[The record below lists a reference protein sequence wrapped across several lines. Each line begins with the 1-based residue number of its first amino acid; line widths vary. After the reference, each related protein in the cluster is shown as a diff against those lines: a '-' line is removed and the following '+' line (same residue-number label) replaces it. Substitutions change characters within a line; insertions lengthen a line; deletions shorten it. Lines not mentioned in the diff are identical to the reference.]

1 MALLELRAAGFSYGS
16 QRVLDDVSL
25 SVDEGASLGLVGE
38 SGAGKSTILRLLL
51 GLAAPSE
58 GEVLF
63 DGQSLGVGS
72 LSLPKR
78 RALDPST
85 SSGTQ
90 DGGSQSLPKR
100 RALMR
105 RFRAS
110 VQPVFQDPYSSLD
123 PRQRIDRII
132 GEPLRSLR
140 LASGADA
147 ERRIAEALD
156 SVGLPADTA
165 RRYPHEFSGG
175 QRQRIAIARAV
186 VSRPR
191 VLLADEPVSALDVST
206 RVQVLE
212 LLDSLRRDHGLSL
225 VMVSHDLTAI
235 ASACDRTV
243 VLQHGRVVEEG
254 GTADVLHAPREAY
267 TRALVDAVP
276 RLPR

>member
-1 MALLELRAAGFSYGS
+1 PGLLSPATPG
-16 QRVLDDVSL
+16 SL
-25 SVDEGASLGLVGE
+25 SPATPGSL
-38 SGAGKSTILRLLL
+38 SPS
-51 GLAAPSE
+51 AP
-58 GEVLF
+58 
-63 DGQSLGVGS
+63 GS
-72 LSLPKR
+72 LSL
-78 RALDPST
+78 S
-85 SSGTQ
+85 
-90 DGGSQSLPKR
+90 KR

-132 GEPLRSLR
+132 GEPLRSLG
-140 LASGADA
+140 LATGTDA
-147 ERRIAEALD
+147 QRRIAEALE
-156 SVGLPADTA
+156 SVGLPADAA

-175 QRQRIAIARAV
+175 QRQRIAIARAI

-191 VLLADEPVSALDVST
+191 VLLADEPVSALDVTT

-212 LLDSLRRDHGLSL
+212 LLDRLRRENGLSL
-225 VMVSHDLTAI
+225 IMVSHDLTAI

-243 VLQHGRVVEEG
+243 VLQHGRVVEQG
-254 GTADVLHAPREAY
+254 PTASVLHAPQEPY

>member
-1 MALLELRAAGFSYGS
+1 MTLLELHGAGFAYGS
-16 QRVLDDVSL
+16 RRVLDDVSL
-25 SVDEGASLGLVGE
+25 SIDEGDSLGLVGE

-51 GLAAPSE
+51 GLATPL
-58 GEVLF
+58 GGQVLF
-63 DGQSLGVGS
+63 EGTALNPRD
-72 LSLPKR
+72 
-78 RALDPST
+78 RA
-85 SSGTQ
+85 Q
-90 DGGSQSLPKR
+90 
-100 RALMR
+100 MR

-110 VQPVFQDPYSSLD
+110 VQPIFQDPYSSLD
-123 PRQRIDRII
+123 PRQRIDRIV
-132 GEPLRSLR
+132 GEPLRSLG

-147 ERRIAEALD
+147 QRRISEALD
-156 SVGLPADTA
+156 AVGLPADTA

-191 VLLADEPVSALDVST
+191 VLLADEPVSALDVTT

-212 LLDSLRRDHGLSL
+212 LLDRLRRENGLSL

-243 VLQHGRVVEEG
+243 VLKDGRVVEQG
-254 GTADVLHAPREAY
+254 ATAAVLHAPQDPY

>member
-1 MALLELRAAGFSYGS
+1 MTLLELRGAGFAYGS
-16 QRVLDDVSL
+16 RHVLDDVSL
-25 SVDEGASLGLVGE
+25 RIDEGDSLGLVGE

-51 GLAAPSE
+51 GLSAPRT
-58 GEVLF
+58 GQVLF
-63 DGQSLGVGS
+63 EDAPLV
-72 LSLPKR
+72 LR
-78 RALDPST
+78 DR
-85 SSGTQ
+85 TQ
-90 DGGSQSLPKR
+90 
-100 RALMR
+100 MR

-132 GEPLRSLR
+132 GEPLRSLG
-140 LASGADA
+140 LASGTDA
-147 ERRIAEALD
+147 QHRIAEALD
-156 SVGLPADTA
+156 WVGLPADTA

-191 VLLADEPVSALDVST
+191 VLLADEPVSALDVTT

-212 LLDSLRRDHGLSL
+212 LLDRLRRENGLSL

-235 ASACDRTV
+235 ASACDRTL
-243 VLQHGRVVEEG
+243 VLQHGRVVEQG
-254 GTADVLHAPREAY
+254 ATSAVLHDPQDPY

>member
-1 MALLELRAAGFSYGS
+1 MSLLELRGAGFAYGS

-25 SVDEGASLGLVGE
+25 SLDDGDSLGLVGE

-51 GLAAPSE
+51 GLSAPRD
-58 GEVLF
+58 GQVLF
-63 DGQSLGVGS
+63 DGEP
-72 LSLPKR
+72 LSLR
-78 RALDPST
+78 DRA
-85 SSGTQ
+85 Q
-90 DGGSQSLPKR
+90 V
-100 RALMR
+100 R

-147 ERRIAEALD
+147 QRRIAEALE

-191 VLLADEPVSALDVST
+191 VLLADEPVSALDVTT

-212 LLDSLRRDHGLSL
+212 LLDRLRRENGLSL
-225 VMVSHDLTAI
+225 IMVSHDLTAI
-235 ASACDRTV
+235 ASACVRTV
-243 VLQHGRVVEEG
+243 VLQNGRVVEQG
-254 GTADVLHAPREAY
+254 ATASVLHAPQDPY

>member
-1 MALLELRAAGFSYGS
+1 MTLLELHGAGFAYGS
-16 QRVLDDVSL
+16 RRVLDDVSL
-25 SVDEGASLGLVGE
+25 SIDEGDSLGLVGE

-51 GLAAPSE
+51 GLATPL
-58 GEVLF
+58 GGQVLF
-63 DGQSLGVGS
+63 EGTA
-72 LSLPKR
+72 LSPR
-78 RALDPST
+78 DRA
-85 SSGTQ
+85 Q
-90 DGGSQSLPKR
+90 V
-100 RALMR
+100 R
-105 RFRAS
+105 RFRSS
-110 VQPVFQDPYSSLD
+110 VQPIFQDPYSSLD
-123 PRQRIDRII
+123 PRQRIDRIV
-132 GEPLRSLR
+132 GEPLRSLG

-147 ERRIAEALD
+147 QRRITEALD
-156 SVGLPADTA
+156 AVGLPADTA

-191 VLLADEPVSALDVST
+191 VLLADEPVSALDVTT

-212 LLDSLRRDHGLSL
+212 LLDRLRRENGLSL

-243 VLQHGRVVEEG
+243 VLKDGRVVEQG
-254 GTADVLHAPREAY
+254 ATSDVLHAPQDPY

>member
-1 MALLELRAAGFSYGS
+1 MSLLELRGAGFAYGS
-16 QRVLDDVSL
+16 RRVLDDISL
-25 SVDEGASLGLVGE
+25 SLDEGDSLGLVGE
-38 SGAGKSTILRLLL
+38 SGAGKSTILRLML
-51 GLAAPSE
+51 GLSAPRD
-58 GEVLF
+58 GQVLF
-63 DGQSLGVGS
+63 DGAPL
-72 LSLPKR
+72 LLR
-78 RALDPST
+78 DRA
-85 SSGTQ
+85 Q
-90 DGGSQSLPKR
+90 
-100 RALMR
+100 MR

-132 GEPLRSLR
+132 GEPLRSLG

-147 ERRIAEALD
+147 QRRIAEALE

-191 VLLADEPVSALDVST
+191 VLLADEPVSALDVTT

-212 LLDSLRRDHGLSL
+212 LLDRLRRENGLSL

-243 VLQHGRVVEEG
+243 VLQNGRVVEQG
-254 GTADVLHAPREAY
+254 ATASVLHAPQDPY

-276 RLPR
+276 RLLR

>member
-1 MALLELRAAGFSYGS
+1 MSLLELRSAGFSYGS
-16 QRVLDDVSL
+16 RRVLDDISL
-25 SVDEGASLGLVGE
+25 NLDEGDSLGLVGE

-51 GLAAPSE
+51 GLSAPRE
-58 GEVLF
+58 GQVLF
-63 DGQSLGVGS
+63 DGAPLN
-72 LSLPKR
+72 LR
-78 RALDPST
+78 DRA
-85 SSGTQ
+85 Q
-90 DGGSQSLPKR
+90 
-100 RALMR
+100 MR

-132 GEPLRSLR
+132 GEPLRSLG

-147 ERRIAEALD
+147 QRRIAEALE

-191 VLLADEPVSALDVST
+191 VLLADEPVSALDVTT

-212 LLDSLRRDHGLSL
+212 LLDRLRRENGLSL

-243 VLQHGRVVEEG
+243 VLQNGRVVEQG
-254 GTADVLHAPREAY
+254 ATASVLHAPQDPY

>member
-1 MALLELRAAGFSYGS
+1 MTLLELRGAGFAYGS
-16 QRVLDDVSL
+16 HRVLDDVSL
-25 SVDEGASLGLVGE
+25 RIDEGDSLGLVGE
-38 SGAGKSTILRLLL
+38 SGAGKSTILRLML
-51 GLAAPSE
+51 GLTAPRD
-58 GEVLF
+58 GQVLF
-63 DGQSLGVGS
+63 EGAPLALRD
-72 LSLPKR
+72 
-78 RALDPST
+78 RA
-85 SSGTQ
+85 Q
-90 DGGSQSLPKR
+90 
-100 RALMR
+100 MR

-123 PRQRIDRII
+123 PRQRIDRIV
-132 GEPLRSLR
+132 GEPLRSLG

-147 ERRIAEALD
+147 QRRIAEALD

-191 VLLADEPVSALDVST
+191 VLLADEPVSALDVTT

-212 LLDSLRRDHGLSL
+212 LLDRLRRENGLAL

-235 ASACDRTV
+235 ASACDRTL
-243 VLQHGRVVEEG
+243 VLKNGRVVEQG
-254 GTADVLHAPREAY
+254 ATSAVLHAPQDPY

>member
-1 MALLELRAAGFSYGS
+1 MSLLELRGAGFAYGS
-16 QRVLDDVSL
+16 RQVLDDISVSL
-25 SVDEGASLGLVGE
+25 DGGDSLGLVGE
-38 SGAGKSTILRLLL
+38 SGAGKSTILRLML
-51 GLAAPSE
+51 GLAAPRE
-58 GEVLF
+58 GQVLF
-63 DGQSLGVGS
+63 DGAS
-72 LSLPKR
+72 LSLR
-78 RALDPST
+78 DSA
-85 SSGTQ
+85 Q
-90 DGGSQSLPKR
+90 
-100 RALMR
+100 MR

-147 ERRIAEALD
+147 QRRIAEALE
-156 SVGLPADTA
+156 SVGLTADTA

-212 LLDSLRRDHGLSL
+212 LLDRLRRENGLSL

-243 VLQHGRVVEEG
+243 VLQNGRVVEQG
-254 GTADVLHAPREAY
+254 ATASVLHAPQDPY

>member
-1 MALLELRAAGFSYGS
+1 MTLLELRAAGFSYGS
-16 QRVLDDVSL
+16 RRVLDDVSL
-25 SVDEGASLGLVGE
+25 SLDAGDSLGLVGE

-51 GLAAPSE
+51 GLAAPHE
-58 GEVLF
+58 GQVLF
-63 DGQSLGVGS
+63 EGAPLSPGS
-72 LSLPKR
+72 LSLSKR
-78 RALDPST
+78 R
-85 SSGTQ
+85 TQ
-90 DGGSQSLPKR
+90 
-100 RALMR
+100 MR

-140 LASGADA
+140 LASGPDA
-147 ERRIAEALD
+147 QRRIAEALE

-191 VLLADEPVSALDVST
+191 VLLADEPVSALDVTT

-212 LLDSLRRDHGLSL
+212 LLDRLRRENGLSL

-243 VLQHGRVVEEG
+243 VLQNGRVVEQG
-254 GTADVLHAPREAY
+254 ATASVLHAPQDPY

>member
-1 MALLELRAAGFSYGS
+1 MTLLELRGAGFAYG
-16 QRVLDDVSL
+16 QRQVLDDVS
-25 SVDEGASLGLVGE
+25 VRIDEGDSLGLVGE
-38 SGAGKSTILRLLL
+38 SGAGKSTVLRLLL
-51 GLAAPSE
+51 GLAEPRD
-58 GEVLF
+58 GQVLF
-63 DGQSLGVGS
+63 DGAPLA
-72 LSLPKR
+72 R
-78 RALDPST
+78 RD
-85 SSGTQ
+85 
-90 DGGSQSLPKR
+90 

-132 GEPLRSLR
+132 GEPLRSLG
-140 LASGADA
+140 LASGSDA
-147 ERRIAEALD
+147 QRRIAEALD
-156 SVGLPADTA
+156 SVGLPAEAA

-191 VLLADEPVSALDVST
+191 VLLADEPVSALDVTT

-212 LLDSLRRDHGLSL
+212 LLDRLRRENGLSL

-235 ASACDRTV
+235 ASACERTV
-243 VLQHGRVVEEG
+243 VLKDGRVVEEG
-254 GTADVLHAPREAY
+254 PTPDVLHAPQNPY
-267 TRALVDAVP
+267 TRALVHAVP

>member
-1 MALLELRAAGFSYGS
+1 MTILELQGAGFAYGS
-16 QRVLDDVSL
+16 RRVLDDVSL
-25 SVDEGASLGLVGE
+25 SLSDGDSLGLVGE
-38 SGAGKSTILRLLL
+38 SGAGKSTILRLML
-51 GLAAPSE
+51 GLAAPRD
-58 GEVLF
+58 GQVLF
-63 DGQSLGVGS
+63 DGAS
-72 LSLPKR
+72 LSLR
-78 RALDPST
+78 DR
-85 SSGTQ
+85 TQ
-90 DGGSQSLPKR
+90 
-100 RALMR
+100 MR

-123 PRQRIDRII
+123 PRQRIDRIV
-132 GEPLRSLR
+132 GEPLRSLG

-147 ERRIAEALD
+147 QRRIAEALD

-191 VLLADEPVSALDVST
+191 VLLADEPVSALDVTT

-212 LLDSLRRDHGLSL
+212 LLDRLRRENGLSL

-235 ASACDRTV
+235 AAACDRTV
-243 VLQHGRVVEEG
+243 VLQNGRVVEQG
-254 GTADVLHAPREAY
+254 PTADVLHDPQDSY
-267 TRALVDAVP
+267 TRALVAAVP

>member
-1 MALLELRAAGFSYGS
+1 MSLLELRGASFAYGS
-16 QRVLDDVSL
+16 RRVLDDISL
-25 SVDEGASLGLVGE
+25 SLDEGDSLGLVGE
-38 SGAGKSTILRLLL
+38 SGAGKSTILRLML
-51 GLAAPSE
+51 GLSAPRD
-58 GEVLF
+58 GQVLF
-63 DGQSLGVGS
+63 DGAP
-72 LSLPKR
+72 LSLR
-78 RALDPST
+78 DRA
-85 SSGTQ
+85 Q
-90 DGGSQSLPKR
+90 
-100 RALMR
+100 MR

-132 GEPLRSLR
+132 GEPLRSLG

-147 ERRIAEALD
+147 QRRIAEALE

-191 VLLADEPVSALDVST
+191 VLLADEPVSALDVTT

-212 LLDSLRRDHGLSL
+212 LLDRLRRENGLSL

-243 VLQHGRVVEEG
+243 VLQNGRVVEQG
-254 GTADVLHAPREAY
+254 ATASVLHAPQDPY

>member
-1 MALLELRAAGFSYGS
+1 MTLLELRAAGFSYGS
-16 QRVLDDVSL
+16 RRVLDDISL
-25 SVDEGASLGLVGE
+25 RIDEGDSLGLVGE
-38 SGAGKSTILRLLL
+38 SGAGKSTILRLML
-51 GLAAPSE
+51 GLAAPRE
-58 GEVLF
+58 GQVLF
-63 DGQSLGVGS
+63 DGTPLA
-72 LSLPKR
+72 LR
-78 RALDPST
+78 DRA
-85 SSGTQ
+85 Q
-90 DGGSQSLPKR
+90 
-100 RALMR
+100 MR

-132 GEPLRSLR
+132 GEPLRSLG
-140 LASGADA
+140 LASGTDA
-147 ERRIAEALD
+147 QRRIAEALE

-191 VLLADEPVSALDVST
+191 VLLADEPVSALDVTT

-212 LLDSLRRDHGLSL
+212 LLDRLRRENGLSL

-243 VLQHGRVVEEG
+243 VLQHGRVVEQG
-254 GTADVLHAPREAY
+254 ATAAVLHAPQQPY

>member
-1 MALLELRAAGFSYGS
+1 MTLLELHGAGFAYGS
-16 QRVLDDVSL
+16 RRVLDDVSL
-25 SVDEGASLGLVGE
+25 SIDECDSLGLVGE

-51 GLAAPSE
+51 GLATPL
-58 GEVLF
+58 GGQVLF
-63 DGQSLGVGS
+63 EGTALNPRD
-72 LSLPKR
+72 
-78 RALDPST
+78 RA
-85 SSGTQ
+85 Q
-90 DGGSQSLPKR
+90 
-100 RALMR
+100 MR

-110 VQPVFQDPYSSLD
+110 VQPIFQDPYSSLD
-123 PRQRIDRII
+123 PRQRIDRIV
-132 GEPLRSLR
+132 GEPLRSLG

-147 ERRIAEALD
+147 QRRISEALD
-156 SVGLPADTA
+156 AVGLPADTA

-191 VLLADEPVSALDVST
+191 VLLADEPVSALDVTT

-212 LLDSLRRDHGLSL
+212 LLDRLRRENGLSL

-243 VLQHGRVVEEG
+243 VLKDGRVVEQG
-254 GTADVLHAPREAY
+254 ATSDVLHAPQDPY

>member
-1 MALLELRAAGFSYGS
+1 MTLLELRGAGFAYGS
-16 QRVLDDVSL
+16 RRVLDDVSL
-25 SVDEGASLGLVGE
+25 RIDEGDSWGLVGE
-38 SGAGKSTILRLLL
+38 SGAGKSTILRLML
-51 GLAAPSE
+51 GLTAPRD
-58 GEVLF
+58 GQVLF
-63 DGQSLGVGS
+63 EGAPLALRD
-72 LSLPKR
+72 
-78 RALDPST
+78 RA
-85 SSGTQ
+85 Q
-90 DGGSQSLPKR
+90 
-100 RALMR
+100 MR

-123 PRQRIDRII
+123 PRQRIDRIV
-132 GEPLRSLR
+132 GEPLRSLG

-147 ERRIAEALD
+147 QRRIAEALD

-191 VLLADEPVSALDVST
+191 VLLADEPVSALDVTT

-212 LLDSLRRDHGLSL
+212 LLDRLRRENGLAL

-235 ASACDRTV
+235 ASACDRTL
-243 VLQHGRVVEEG
+243 VLKNGRVVEQG
-254 GTADVLHAPREAY
+254 ATSAVLHAPQDPY

>member
-1 MALLELRAAGFSYGS
+1 MTLLELHGAGFAYGS
-16 QRVLDDVSL
+16 RRVLDGVSL
-25 SVDEGASLGLVGE
+25 QLDEGDSLGLVGE

-51 GLAAPSE
+51 GLAAPRE
-58 GEVLF
+58 GQVLF
-63 DGQSLGVGS
+63 EGAALNLRD
-72 LSLPKR
+72 
-78 RALDPST
+78 RA
-85 SSGTQ
+85 Q
-90 DGGSQSLPKR
+90 
-100 RALMR
+100 MR

-132 GEPLRSLR
+132 GEPLRSLG

-147 ERRIAEALD
+147 QRRIADALD
-156 SVGLPADTA
+156 AVGLPADTA

-191 VLLADEPVSALDVST
+191 VLLADEPVSALDVTT

-212 LLDSLRRDHGLSL
+212 LLDRLRRENGLSL

-243 VLQHGRVVEEG
+243 VLKDGRVVEQG
-254 GTADVLHAPREAY
+254 ATSDVLHAPQNPY
-267 TRALVDAVP
+267 TQALVDAVP

>member
-1 MALLELRAAGFSYGS
+1 MSLLELRGAGFAYGS
-16 QRVLDDVSL
+16 RRVLDDVSL
-25 SVDEGASLGLVGE
+25 SLDEGDSLGLVGE
-38 SGAGKSTILRLLL
+38 SGAGKSTILRLML
-51 GLAAPSE
+51 GLSAPRD
-58 GEVLF
+58 GQVLF
-63 DGQSLGVGS
+63 DGAP
-72 LSLPKR
+72 LSLR
-78 RALDPST
+78 DRA
-85 SSGTQ
+85 Q
-90 DGGSQSLPKR
+90 
-100 RALMR
+100 MR

-132 GEPLRSLR
+132 GEPLRALG

-147 ERRIAEALD
+147 QRRIAEALE

-191 VLLADEPVSALDVST
+191 VLLADEPVSALDVTT

-212 LLDSLRRDHGLSL
+212 LLDRLRRENGLSL

-243 VLQHGRVVEEG
+243 VLQNGRVVEQG
-254 GTADVLHAPREAY
+254 ATASVLHAPQDPY

>member
-1 MALLELRAAGFSYGS
+1 MSLLELRGAGFAYGS

-25 SVDEGASLGLVGE
+25 SLDEGDSLGLVGE
-38 SGAGKSTILRLLL
+38 SGAGKSTILRLML
-51 GLAAPSE
+51 GLSAPRD
-58 GEVLF
+58 GQMLF
-63 DGQSLGVGS
+63 DGEP
-72 LSLPKR
+72 LSLR
-78 RALDPST
+78 DRA
-85 SSGTQ
+85 Q
-90 DGGSQSLPKR
+90 
-100 RALMR
+100 MR

-147 ERRIAEALD
+147 QRRIAESLE

-191 VLLADEPVSALDVST
+191 VLLADEPVSALDVTT

-212 LLDSLRRDHGLSL
+212 LLDRLRRENGLSL
-225 VMVSHDLTAI
+225 IMVSHDLTAI

-243 VLQHGRVVEEG
+243 VLQNGRVVEQG
-254 GTADVLHAPREAY
+254 STASVLHAPQDPY

>member
-1 MALLELRAAGFSYGS
+1 MTLLELRGAGFAYGS
-16 QRVLDDVSL
+16 RRVLDDVSL
-25 SVDEGASLGLVGE
+25 RIDENDSLGLVGE
-38 SGAGKSTILRLLL
+38 SGAGKSTILRLML
-51 GLAAPSE
+51 GLATPRD
-58 GEVLF
+58 GQVLF
-63 DGQSLGVGS
+63 EGAPLALRD
-72 LSLPKR
+72 
-78 RALDPST
+78 RA
-85 SSGTQ
+85 Q
-90 DGGSQSLPKR
+90 
-100 RALMR
+100 MR

-132 GEPLRSLR
+132 GEPLRSLG

-147 ERRIAEALD
+147 QRRIAEALD
-156 SVGLPADTA
+156 SVGLPSDTA

-191 VLLADEPVSALDVST
+191 VLLADEPVSALDVTT

-212 LLDSLRRDHGLSL
+212 LLDRLRRENGLSL

-235 ASACDRTV
+235 ASACDRTL
-243 VLQHGRVVEEG
+243 VLKDGRVVEQG
-254 GTADVLHAPREAY
+254 ATSAVLHAPQDPY

>member
-1 MALLELRAAGFSYGS
+1 MSLLELRSAGFAYGS
-16 QRVLDDVSL
+16 RRVLDDISL
-25 SVDEGASLGLVGE
+25 SLDEGDSLGLVGE

-51 GLAAPSE
+51 GLSGPRE

-63 DGQSLGVGS
+63 DGAPLN
-72 LSLPKR
+72 LR
-78 RALDPST
+78 DRA
-85 SSGTQ
+85 Q
-90 DGGSQSLPKR
+90 
-100 RALMR
+100 MR

-132 GEPLRSLR
+132 GEPLRSLG

-147 ERRIAEALD
+147 QHRIAESLE

-191 VLLADEPVSALDVST
+191 VLLADEPVSALDVTT

-212 LLDSLRRDHGLSL
+212 LLDRLRRENGLSL

-243 VLQHGRVVEEG
+243 VLQNGRVVEQG
-254 GTADVLHAPREAY
+254 ATASVLHAPQDPY

>member
-1 MALLELRAAGFSYGS
+1 MSLLELRGAGFAYGS
-16 QRVLDDVSL
+16 RRVLGDI
-25 SVDEGASLGLVGE
+25 SVRLDEGDSLGLVGE
-38 SGAGKSTILRLLL
+38 SGAGKSTILRLML
-51 GLAAPSE
+51 GLSAPSE

-63 DGQSLGVGS
+63 DGAA
-72 LSLPKR
+72 LSLR
-78 RALDPST
+78 DRA
-85 SSGTQ
+85 Q
-90 DGGSQSLPKR
+90 
-100 RALMR
+100 MR

-132 GEPLRSLR
+132 GEPLRSLG

-147 ERRIAEALD
+147 QRRIAEALE

-212 LLDSLRRDHGLSL
+212 LLDRLRRENGLSL

-243 VLQHGRVVEEG
+243 VLKDGRVIEQG
-254 GTADVLHAPREAY
+254 ATASVLHAPQDPY
-267 TRALVDAVP
+267 TQALVDAVP